1 MNIELHNITVRE
13 LTDSY
18 VDNGELGV
26 HGYGGKLDI
35 RPSYQREF
43 VYGERERKAVINT
56 VWDGF
61 PLNTMYWVKRDGET
75 SVPYEV
81 LDGQQRTISIC
92 QYVNGD
98 FIYINR
104 YFDNLKKDEQERILS
119 YRLMVYVCS
128 GTDSEKLDWFKT
140 VNIAG
145 KALTPQELRNAIYAG
160 SFVSDAKR
168 YFSRT
173 QCVAYK
179 EGNALIAGSTIRQEY
194 LETAIK
200 WMCFKEYGKDDDAE
214 ICRYMAEHQHDVNAI
229 PLWNY
234 FQAVVNW
241 AKSYFVIKDREKV
254 VKGIEWGELYNSY
267 HEKHLDRNA
276 MEREIRTLL
285 DDDELQSAKGIIQYV
300 LSRKEKYL
308 NFRAFSDKIKLA
320 TYERQGHKC
329 AICGKHFNYKEMEGD
344 HIMPWCEGGKT
355 VEANCQMLCRKC
367 NREKGAG
374 RQTLRFENT

>member
-13 LTDSY
+13 LTDCY

-26 HGYGGKLDI
+26 HGYGGRLDI
-35 RPSYQREF
+35 RPPYQREF
-43 VYGERERKAVINT
+43 VYGEKERKAVVNT

-61 PLNTMYWVKRDGET
+61 PLNTMYWVKRDGEIN
-75 SVPYEV
+75 VPYEV

-98 FIYINR
+98 FMYKNR

-168 YFSRT
+168 YFSRA
-173 QCVAYK
+173 QCVACK
-179 EGNALIAGSTIRQEY
+179 EGNALVSGSTIRQEY

-200 WMCFKEYGKDDDAE
+200 WICLKEYGKDDDAE
-214 ICRYMAEHQHDVNAI
+214 VCRYMAEHQHDVNAI

-234 FQAVVNW
+234 FQTVVNW
-241 AKSYFVIKDREKV
+241 AKSYFVIKEREKV
-254 VKGIEWGELYNSY
+254 VKGIEWGELYDSY

-276 MEREIRTLL
+276 MEQEIRTLL

-300 LSRKEKYL
+300 LS
-308 NFRAFSDKIKLA
+308 
-320 TYERQGHKC
+320 HK
-329 AICGKHFNYKEMEGD
+329 
-344 HIMPWCEGGKT
+344 
-355 VEANCQMLCRKC
+355 
-367 NREKGAG
+367 
-374 RQTLRFENT
+374 